1 MGRGTIVV
9 VVASRPPRENVG
21 TRKFTKLSGT
31 NGRDPSRN
39 VGAATPAGSKGI
51 DFAIFLLADGV
62 RPDVLRELAE
72 SGELPNISRYLMAE
86 GSYYDG
92 VTVLPSV
99 TNVAYIPMLTGQYPG
114 TADIPGSRWVD
125 KSRFNAGK
133 LFLKGHRSYVGP
145 TNNRFSGDMSPGT
158 ETLYELCPDSLAVRS
173 DIHRGLPS
181 NRNRAQGIS
190 LLGSFVS
197 HYTRRSDFVDWIALK
212 SLMGALGRMSGDLPR
227 LVFLP
232 LVDVDTAA
240 HAHGPHD
247 RRTIAAYRRIDAA
260 VGKIVEGL
268 RRLGIWKRTHFLMS
282 SDHGHTETKVH
293 LGLRGLMSDIGYKVF
308 EHPSIHSRGV
318 DAAVMVSGNS
328 YANIYLASEGE
339 WERPLAGHELEGE
352 HMRLLMALCRR
363 EEIEWIAFR
372 WDGGATKI
380 MSDSGQA
387 LLDKVDDHYTYDYEG
402 SDPLRLGLAHGR
414 VPGSEALSLTIES
427 EFPDA
432 LEQIWQLFTSTRTGD
447 IIVTS
452 KPGYDLWGRREL
464 PEHHSSHGAL
474 CREHMRVPI
483 LSNRPLSNEGPARTV
498 DLFPT
503 IAESLGLSPTKPHFG
518 RSLW

>member
-1 MGRGTIVV
+1 M
-9 VVASRPPRENVG
+9 ASPPRVNVG
-21 TRKFTKLSGT
+21 TRKFTKLSST
-31 NGRDPSRN
+31 DGRNPSRN
-39 VGAATPAGSKGI
+39 VGAATPVGSRGI
-51 DFAIFLLADGV
+51 DFAIFVLADGV
-62 RPDVLRELAE
+62 RPDVLQALAE

-86 GSYYDG
+86 GSYYEG

-125 KSRFNAGK
+125 KSRFTAGK
-133 LFLKGHRSYVGP
+133 LFLKGHRSYLGP
-145 TNNRFSGDMSPGT
+145 TNSRFTGDMSTGA
-158 ETLYELCPDSLAVRS
+158 ETLYELCRDSLAVRS

-197 HYTRRSDFVDWIALK
+197 HYTKRGDFVDWIALK
-212 SLMGALGRMSGDLPR
+212 SLMGALGRMNGDLPR

-232 LVDVDTAA
+232 LFDVDTAA
-240 HAHGPHD
+240 HAHGPHH

-260 VGKIVEGL
+260 VGKIVDRL
-268 RRLGIWKRTHFLMS
+268 RRLGIWERTHFLMS

-293 LGLRGLMSDIGYKVF
+293 LGLRRLLSDMGYKVF
-308 EHPSIHSRGV
+308 EHPNIYSRGV

-328 YANIYLASEGE
+328 FANIYLASKGE

-352 HMRLLMALCRR
+352 HRRLLTALCRR

-372 WDGGATKI
+372 MDGDATKI
-380 MSDSGQA
+380 MSDSGRA
-387 LLDKVDDHYTYDYEG
+387 LLDKVGDHYTYDYEG

-414 VPGSEALSLTIES
+414 VSESEALSVTIET

-432 LEQIWQLFTSTRTGD
+432 LEQIWQLFTSRRTGD

-452 KPGYDLWGRREL
+452 KPGYDLRGRREL

-483 LSNRPLSNEGPARTV
+483 LSNRPLSHEGPARTV
-498 DLFPT
+498 DLFAT